1 MSENY
6 LKFTWKLKEKNIIS
20 SKIIMGLEKWEIDL
34 KLL

>member
-6 LKFTWKLKEKNIIS
+6 LKFTWKLKKNIIS
-20 SKIIMGLEKWEIDL
+20 SQIIMGLEKWEIDL